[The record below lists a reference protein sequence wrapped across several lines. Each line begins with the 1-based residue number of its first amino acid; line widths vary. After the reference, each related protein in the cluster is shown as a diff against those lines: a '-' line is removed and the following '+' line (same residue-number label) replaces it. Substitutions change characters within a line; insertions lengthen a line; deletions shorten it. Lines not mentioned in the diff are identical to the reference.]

1 MLSSEEFNRINS
13 MAGGYK
19 KLKGGSN
26 RNKKMTGG
34 EILFSLPITEFCA

>member
-19 KLKGGSN
+19 KFKGGGDC
-26 RNKKMTGG
+26 KKTVGG
-34 EILFSLPITEFCA
+34 F